1 MSKTDERKR
10 IGTCPFFIVLGP
22 LENGASTA
30 STGEL
35 LGTEMVQNPM
45 HTTSAVFLSGT
56 MITVLTLA
64 SSYVGVFGQ
73 FVLIKR
79 MCSNCRQKLEGP

>member
-1 MSKTDERKR
+1 MVRPQQKEGIEGRHL
-10 IGTCPFFIVLGP
+10 VLGP

-56 MITVLTLA
+56 VITVLTVIG
-64 SSYVGVFGQ
+64 SDEQ
-73 FVLIKR
+73 
-79 MCSNCRQKLEGP
+79 CSG